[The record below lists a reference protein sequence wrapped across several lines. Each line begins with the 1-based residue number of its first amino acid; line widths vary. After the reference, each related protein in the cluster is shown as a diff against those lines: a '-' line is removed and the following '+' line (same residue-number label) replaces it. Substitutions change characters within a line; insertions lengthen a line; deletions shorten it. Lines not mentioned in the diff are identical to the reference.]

1 VAQLKKPTITRIF
14 RAWLED
20 WEKELLQVND
30 CVAEARLLEKYK
42 DLMFFDPDT
51 GKTFKVWGGNLE
63 FHRGSRRTGVEK
75 GWGLVCINEESEE
88 EGWVL
93 NEEVIELIGAHTQA
107 DDIEVVHRGGEGE
120 LDVAAI

>member
-1 VAQLKKPTITRIF
+1 
-14 RAWLED
+14 
-20 WEKELLQVND
+20 
-30 CVAEARLLEKYK
+30 
-42 DLMFFDPDT
+42 MFFDPDT

-107 DDIEVVHRGGEGE
+107 DDIEIIHRGGEGE